1 MKRIRIAKQ
10 MTQGDICRKL
20 GVDRAYIS
28 NVESGNKNPNGNDA
42 GGNKN
47 SVNDMSSNPG
57 NYTLAYSSPI
67 NFRIMYDESRLGIG
81 RNKSDYRLILKQ
93 LICLSSVTPI

>member
-28 NVESGNKNPNGNDA
+28 NVESGNKNPTLSTITKLA
-42 GGNKN
+42 KALEV
-47 SVNDMSSNPG
+47 SV
-57 NYTLAYSSPI
+57 
-67 NFRIMYDESRLGIG
+67 DEL
-81 RNKSDYRLILKQ
+81 LK
-93 LICLSSVTPI
+93 